1 MEQVKESL
9 IQRGLLR
16 IEAWG
21 NKLPHP
27 TMLFIY
33 LCGLVIGLSWLGH
46 YLGLM
51 AVNPVNGEQVNVV
64 SLVNVTGLHLILGK
78 MVSNFMSFAPV
89 GPVLVVMLGLGIAER
104 SGLIQTALRLLV
116 IQAPDKFL
124 TFIVVFAGVMSS
136 IAVDSGY
143 VVMIPMAGLIFLAAG
158 RHPLAG
164 IAACFA
170 GVSGGFSAN
179 LLVGPF
185 DAILAGISTEA
196 AHLIDPNY
204 EVSATANYYFI
215 VVSTLLI
222 SALATVV
229 TERYITP
236 MLGDYKGAKST
247 QLSAELSTEER
258 NGLLAA
264 SIVGL
269 LILACVLWGLIPE
282 QGFLRHPETG
292 GIIKSPFMSGLIALI
307 ALTAAIMGSVFGK
320 VSGRFKNH
328 VDIINSMEKTM
339 AIMATYI
346 VLMFFAAQFVN
357 YFSWT
362 NLGLIFAINGA
373 EGLKNSGLGV
383 VPLMLGFI
391 FLCTFANLF
400 IGSASAKWAIMA
412 PVFIPMFMLLG
423 VAPEVV
429 QAAYRVGDSSTNI
442 ITPLMP
448 YFALVYAFMKR
459 YDDRVGVGTMMTLM
473 LPYSLA
479 FLIGW
484 GLLLS
489 VWLVLG
495 IPLGPDGALFL
506 NIP

>member
-236 MLGDYKGAKST
+236 MLGEYRGAKST

-264 SIVGL
+264 SIAGL

-459 YDDRVGVGTMMTLM
+459 YDDSVGVGTMMTLM
-473 LPYSLA
+473 LPYSIA

-495 IPLGPDGALFL
+495 IPLGPDGSLFL
-506 NIP
+506 NVP

>member
-1 MEQVKESL
+1 MENSKRPL
-9 IQRGLLR
+9 TQRCLLR

-21 NKLPHP
+21 NALPHP

-33 LCGLVIGLSWLGH
+33 LCILVIGVSWLGH
-46 YLGLM
+46 YFELSALH
-51 AVNPVNGEQVNVV
+51 PVNGERVSVLSLFNVA
-64 SLVNVTGLHLILGK
+64 GLHQILGK
-78 MVSNFMSFAPV
+78 MVSNFMNFAPV
-89 GPVLVVMLGLGIAER
+89 GPVLVAMLGLGIAER

-116 IQAPDKFL
+116 MQAPAKFL
-124 TFIVVFAGVMSS
+124 TFIVVLAGVLSS

-185 DAILAGISTEA
+185 DAILGGISTEA
-196 AHLIDPNY
+196 AHLIDSNY

-215 VVSTLLI
+215 VASTLLI
-222 SALATVV
+222 SGIATWV
-229 TERYITP
+229 TERYISP
-236 MLGDYKGAKST
+236 MLGEYHGAES
-247 QLSAELSTEER
+247 SELSSVLTTAER
-258 NGLLAA
+258 KGLQAA
-264 SIVGL
+264 AITGL
-269 LILACVLWGLIPE
+269 VIFACVLWGLIPV

-307 ALTAAIMGSVFGK
+307 ALSAAVMGGIYGK
-320 VSGRFKNH
+320 VSGSFKSH
-328 VDIINSMEKTM
+328 VDVIDSMEKTM
-339 AIMATYI
+339 AVMATYI

-362 NLGLIFAINGA
+362 NLGLILAINGA
-373 EGLKNSGLGV
+373 EILKNSGLGTI
-383 VPLMLGFI
+383 PLMLGFI
-391 FLCTFANLF
+391 FFCTFANLF

-412 PVFIPMFMLLG
+412 PIFIPMFMLLG
-423 VAPEVV
+423 LAPEVV

-448 YFALVYAFMKR
+448 YFALVFAFMKR
-459 YDDRVGVGTMMTLM
+459 YDDSIGVGTIMTLM
-473 LPYSLA
+473 LPYSMA
-479 FLIGW
+479 FLFGW

-489 VWLVLG
+489 AWLALG
-495 IPLGPDGALFL
+495 IPLGPDGSLFL
-506 NIP
+506 PVP